1 MEFPI
6 SECPYCGNDEVSVRC
21 KIVGK
26 CSYNIK
32 LDGSHD
38 AYNGEM
44 YDYTILKPMQKY
56 AYCNRC
62 GKRLFKHEHITF

>member
-6 SECPYCGNDEVSVRC
+6 TECPYCGNDEVSVKCR
-21 KIVGK
+21 VSGY

-38 AYNGEM
+38 AYNGEL
-44 YDYTILKPMQKY
+44 YDLMHLKPISKY
-56 AYCNRC
+56 AYCNNC
-62 GKRLFKHEHITF
+62 GKRLFKHEYVFF